1 MSTRRQDAMT
11 GYRRILWPTDFSPL
25 AKAALAHIPKLA
37 AGSRGELVIFH
48 VLPSVAAY
56 AYPDTAWLPWDRIDQ
71 ANRAAG
77 ERGLQRLEAQIKRS
91 RPDLRIHGVLATGVA
106 FEQIVQAAR
115 RLKCDLIVLAT
126 HGRTGLK
133 HVLMGSVAE
142 NVVRRA
148 PCPVLTVRPSRFRS
162 VAKPGRTSRKRG
174 EA

>member
-1 MSTRRQDAMT
+1 MSTRRQDAVS
-11 GYRRILWPTDFSPL
+11 GYHRILWPTDFSPL
-25 AKAALAHIPKLA
+25 AKAALPHLPKLA
-37 AGSRGELVIFH
+37 TGRQGELVIFH

-56 AYPDTAWLPWDRIDQ
+56 AYPDTAWLPWDQIEQ

-77 ERGLQRLEAQIKRS
+77 ERGLHRLEAQIKIR
-91 RPDLRIHGVLATGVA
+91 RPDLGIRCVLATGVA

-115 RLKCDLIVLAT
+115 RFKCDLIVLAT

-148 PCPVLTVRPSRFRS
+148 HCPVLTVRPLGFR
-162 VAKPGRTSRKRG
+162 G
-174 EA
+174 